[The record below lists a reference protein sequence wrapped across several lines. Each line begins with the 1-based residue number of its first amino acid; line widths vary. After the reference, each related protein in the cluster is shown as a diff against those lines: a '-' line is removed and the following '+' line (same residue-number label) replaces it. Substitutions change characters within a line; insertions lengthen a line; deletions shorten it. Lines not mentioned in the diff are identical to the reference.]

1 MYTRNTSLAEKAWK
15 ERREVFMLLFTK
27 KETKTKKL
35 LLKDWLVISRN
46 EHVGFFL
53 PTCKF
58 GISKGLLPKPH
69 FVVHAVENGCVYASS
84 RVEGVSGAVGL
95 KPCVHFYLFFFLSF

>member
-1 MYTRNTSLAEKAWK
+1 
-15 ERREVFMLLFTK
+15 ML
-27 KETKTKKL
+27 
-35 LLKDWLVISRN
+35 D
-46 EHVGFFL
+46 FFF

-69 FVVHAVENGCVYASS
+69 FVVHAVENGCVYTSS

-95 KPCVHFYLFFFLSF
+95 KPCVHFYLFYFFFVKFLKCYLWEGKEERLT